1 MIDNIMVVVVI
12 NYMGISYFDF
22 LNKFIKEIWLW
33 CIFCNIWFS
42 VVYIVGKCNI

>member
-22 LNKFIKEIWLW
+22 LNISLLRKFGYGVFFV
-33 CIFCNIWFS
+33 IFGLVWF
-42 VVYIVGKCNI
+42 IL